1 MGQRDECEICYHE
14 WLDCWCEPR
23 CGACNRTRSGML
35 QRGVRFWFVQD
46 DDDEG
51 VQSWQ
56 CERCFDWDPKSPCLK
71 SDKYGYTQWMS
82 LKREKLL
89 KNAPSGTCK
98 LGSQSFASGASS
110 SRKKKAR

>member
-23 CGACNRTRSGML
+23 CGACNRTTSGML

-82 LKREKLL
+82 LKREK
-89 KNAPSGTCK
+89 PSRTPQRHMQTWPEFCEWGIVVK
-98 LGSQSFASGASS
+98 E
-110 SRKKKAR
+110 KKAR